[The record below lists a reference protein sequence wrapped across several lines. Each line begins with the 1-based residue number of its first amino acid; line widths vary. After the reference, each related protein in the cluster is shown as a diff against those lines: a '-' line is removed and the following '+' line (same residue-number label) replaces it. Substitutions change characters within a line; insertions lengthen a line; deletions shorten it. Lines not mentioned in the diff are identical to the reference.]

1 MRKTLH
7 KEGNKTK
14 KELSIQDVK
23 KTLRK
28 LLKYKSDQ
36 NLLEGLITVTELCAL
51 CLGKNIKI
59 AVVQE

>member
-1 MRKTLH
+1 MRKTLSET
-7 KEGNKTK
+7 KKASK

-23 KTLRK
+23 AQLRK
-28 LLKYKSDQ
+28 LLKYRNDQ
-36 NLLEGLITVTELCAL
+36 NLLEGLISATELCAL

>member
-1 MRKTLH
+1 MAKSS
-7 KEGNKTK
+7 K

-23 KTLRK
+23 AQLRK
-28 LLKYKSDQ
+28 LLKYQNGQ
-36 NLLEGLITVTELCAL
+36 NLLEGLISATELCAL